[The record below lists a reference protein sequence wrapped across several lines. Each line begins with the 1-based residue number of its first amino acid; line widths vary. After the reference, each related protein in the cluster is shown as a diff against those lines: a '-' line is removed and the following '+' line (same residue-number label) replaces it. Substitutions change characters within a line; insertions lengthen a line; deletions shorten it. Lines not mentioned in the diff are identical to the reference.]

1 MSSGRVLR
9 QMKYLAALACLA
21 WFPVVAISTIPA
33 AAAPPEL
40 DIPVVCELG
49 RDCFIQFYVDRDAST
64 GVADHHCAGL
74 TYDGHKGTDFRLIEL
89 PAMQRGVIVRAAA
102 TGTVRAI
109 RDGEDDLGVGKNE
122 RPMAGR
128 EAGNAVVLVHD
139 DGWET
144 QYSHMMKGS
153 VNIAKG
159 QRVVAGEAPGLIGLS
174 GNSTFPHLDFSVR
187 HDGDIVDPFTGAA
200 ASEPCDVKRA
210 PLWSVAAN
218 K

>member
-1 MSSGRVLR
+1 MT
-9 QMKYLAALACLA
+9 
-21 WFPVVAISTIPA
+21 AIS
-33 AAAPPEL
+33 
-40 DIPVVCELG
+40 
-49 RDCFIQFYVDRDAST
+49 
-64 GVADHHCAGL
+64 
-74 TYDGHKGTDFRLIEL
+74 LIDL
-89 PAMQRGVIVRAAA
+89 PAMQCGVIVRTAA

-109 RDGEDDLGVGKNE
+109 RDDEDDLGVGKNE

-139 DGWET
+139 DSWET
-144 QYSHMMKGS
+144 QYSHGS
-153 VNIAKG
+153 VNVAKG
-159 QRVVAGEAPGLIGLS
+159 QRVVADEALGLIGFS

>member
-1 MSSGRVLR
+1 
-9 QMKYLAALACLA
+9 MKYLAALACLA

-49 RDCFIQFYVDRDAST
+49 RDCFMQFYVDRDAGT

-74 TYDGHKGTDFRLIEL
+74 TYDGHKGTDFRLIDL

-102 TGTVRAI
+102 TGTVCAI
-109 RDGEDDLGVGKNE
+109 RDGEDDLGAGKNE

-139 DGWET
+139 DSWET
-144 QYSHMMKGS
+144 QYSHMMKGR
-153 VNIAKG
+153 VNVAKG
-159 QRVVAGEAPGLIGLS
+159 QRVVAGEALGLIGLS

-187 HDGDIVDPFTGAA
+187 HDGDIVDAFSG
-200 ASEPCDVKRA
+200 CGI
-210 PLWSVAAN
+210 
-218 K
+218 